1 MDREI
6 PKEVRN
12 KERNKKIIRY
22 GGMGAAGIVVI
33 SVLISLMRTGV
44 KEKDIV
50 FSQVSTGTIEVSV
63 SASGKVVPAFEEII
77 NSPINTRILEVY
89 KKGGDSVDI
98 GTPILK
104 LDLQSAETDYKQ
116 KLDEEQM
123 RSYKLKQLKLENMTK
138 LNDLE
143 MKIKVS
149 AMQLNR
155 KKVELRNEQYL
166 DSLGSGTTDKV
177 RQAELSY
184 NVAELEYEQL
194 KQQYAN
200 EKEVLDAEYQVQE
213 LDFSIFR
220 KTLAETKRMQPT
232 TAALAESI
240 GVSRRT
246 VLRELPAVEQWMQ
259 AAGAHFVRNPGKGLL
274 LDEAPE
280 RRDALRTQ
288 LNSGDRKK
296 LSRAERRQQLLT
308 RLLSEQ
314 EPCKTAVLARAL
326 GVSESTL
333 SADLDELETKLHPYR
348 VEMFRRPGVGVWLQG
363 DASSYRRVV
372 SALLRS
378 SMPEKELAEVLCGRM
393 PENEIFS
400 TLLDTKTAEKVWAVL
415 QQFEQEEQLHLPDA
429 GFLALAIHCTL
440 TIQQL
445 RQGGDKGSAPRGLR
459 PAGNHAARLVT
470 ALNRAFGLTLPPEE
484 AQYLELYLSAYLGAE
499 DPWGSAQEMEL
510 RNLEAALI
518 REMEK
523 ALHTDLSGYTSL
535 RDDLYCH
542 LRPMLL
548 RVEQNIRT
556 ENPQLDTIRTAYPGL
571 WKATRAACDAVQ
583 QQFVLPAISDDEA
596 AYLAMHFGAVLEQNA
611 MFRLRLR
618 VVVACPLGMGS
629 SRFLASRLG
638 NEFPSLQVEGCC
650 SVRELNAADLRRRK
664 IDFIIST
671 VPLELDYPAV
681 CISPSLLEPDRAVLK
696 DAITRYSQNRAEPEP
711 AVQPVQDT
719 ACAGSKLQYYARLTR
734 SMTGLLE
741 HLTIQPVKV
750 PGSRAA
756 LIHAAAQLFCPQE
769 ADARLV
775 EQQLRRRETLGDT
788 YIKSLYA
795 LLLHCR
801 TSAVKDCRLGYLQA
815 QPPVYEPGRIVL
827 GALVLLAPDDGN
839 GVPVEVMQNVSGQL
853 IETPRLMEVLRTS
866 VCIRM

>member
-1 MDREI
+1 
-6 PKEVRN
+6 
-12 KERNKKIIRY
+12 
-22 GGMGAAGIVVI
+22 
-33 SVLISLMRTGV
+33 
-44 KEKDIV
+44 
-50 FSQVSTGTIEVSV
+50 
-63 SASGKVVPAFEEII
+63 
-77 NSPINTRILEVY
+77 
-89 KKGGDSVDI
+89 
-98 GTPILK
+98 
-104 LDLQSAETDYKQ
+104 
-116 KLDEEQM
+116 
-123 RSYKLKQLKLENMTK
+123 
-138 LNDLE
+138 
-143 MKIKVS
+143 
-149 AMQLNR
+149 
-155 KKVELRNEQYL
+155 
-166 DSLGSGTTDKV
+166 
-177 RQAELSY
+177 
-184 NVAELEYEQL
+184 
-194 KQQYAN
+194 
-200 EKEVLDAEYQVQE
+200 
-213 LDFSIFR
+213 
-220 KTLAETKRMQPT
+220 MQPT

-288 LNSGDRKK
+288 LNSGDRKE

-400 TLLDTKTAEKVWAVL
+400 TLLDTKTAEKVWVVL

-459 PAGNHAARLVT
+459 PAGNHAARLVA

-484 AQYLELYLSAYLGAE
+484 AQYLELYLAAYLGAE

-556 ENPQLDTIRTAYPGL
+556 ENPQLDTIRTDYPGL

-650 SVRELNAADLRRRK
+650 SVRELNTADLRLDTFELPEIKDDEILVKVVSDSICMSTYKCAILGTAHKRVHPDVAEHPAIMGHEFAGDIVK
-664 IDFIIST
+664 VGKAHQDKFKPGMKFTLQPALNYKGTMWSPGYSYEFFGGDATYCIIPAE
-671 VPLELDYPAV
+671 VMELG
-681 CISPSLLEPDRAVLK
+681 CLLEYKGRAYYEASL
-696 DAITRYSQNRAEPEP
+696 AEPMSCSIG
-711 AVQPVQDT
+711 AFNAAYHTKMGVYHHDMGIKKGGKL
-719 ACAGSKLQYYARLTR
+719 AILAGAGP
-734 SMTGLLE
+734 MG
-741 HLTIQPVKV
+741 
-750 PGSRAA
+750 
-756 LIHAAAQLFCPQE
+756 
-769 ADARLV
+769 
-775 EQQLRRRETLGDT
+775 
-788 YIKSLYA
+788 
-795 LLLHCR
+795 
-801 TSAVKDCRLGYLQA
+801 
-815 QPPVYEPGRIVL
+815 L
-827 GALVLLAPDDGN
+827 GALTYALHRDVRPGMVVVTDINEDRLARAESLFPPKEVKEKDGIDLYFVNTANMADPAAELRELTGGTGFDDVFCYAPIAPVVELSSAVLGRDGCLNFFAGPTDKQFSAKMNFYDVHYNSTHVMGTTGGNTADMIESLELTAAKRIDPAVMVTHIGGLNAAAETTLNLPKIPGGKKLIYTHLTMPLIALTDLRAKGEQDNDPRYTALADIVDAHNGLWCPEAEEYLLANFNPED
-839 GVPVEVMQNVSGQL
+839 
-853 IETPRLMEVLRTS
+853 
-866 VCIRM
+866 

>member
-1 MDREI
+1 
-6 PKEVRN
+6 
-12 KERNKKIIRY
+12 
-22 GGMGAAGIVVI
+22 MGA
-33 SVLISLMRTGV
+33 
-44 KEKDIV
+44 
-50 FSQVSTGTIEVSV
+50 
-63 SASGKVVPAFEEII
+63 
-77 NSPINTRILEVY
+77 VY
-89 KKGGDSVDI
+89 R
-98 GTPILK
+98 
-104 LDLQSAETDYKQ
+104 E
-116 KLDEEQM
+116 
-123 RSYKLKQLKLENMTK
+123 
-138 LNDLE
+138 
-143 MKIKVS
+143 
-149 AMQLNR
+149 
-155 KKVELRNEQYL
+155 
-166 DSLGSGTTDKV
+166 
-177 RQAELSY
+177 ELSA
-184 NVAELEYEQL
+184 NARKLIEQL
-194 KQQYAN
+194 LSLPQGWVTA
-200 EKEVLDAEYQVQE
+200 
-213 LDFSIFR
+213 
-220 KTLAETKRMQPT
+220 
-232 TAALAESI
+232 AALAESI

-288 LNSGDRKK
+288 LNSGDRKE

-400 TLLDTKTAEKVWAVL
+400 TLLDTKTAEKVWAAL

-459 PAGNHAARLVT
+459 PAGNHAARLVA
-470 ALNRAFGLTLPPEE
+470 ALNRAFGLTLPSEE

-556 ENPQLDTIRTAYPGL
+556 ENPQLDTIRTDYPGL

-596 AYLAMHFGAVLEQNA
+596 GLPCHALWRSAGTECHVPAAAAGGSGLSAGHGFQPLSGFPAGKRVPLFAGRGVLLGAGAEHCRPAPEKNRLHYLHRAAGTGLPGGVHQPFPAGTGPCRAEGRYHAVQPEPRRTGTGGAACAGCTARRLQAAVLCTLDPVHD
-611 MFRLRLR
+611 R
-618 VVVACPLGMGS
+618 
-629 SRFLASRLG
+629 
-638 NEFPSLQVEGCC
+638 
-650 SVRELNAADLRRRK
+650 AAGT
-664 IDFIIST
+664 S
-671 VPLELDYPAV
+671 DYPARQGSRQPR
-681 CISPSLLEPDRAVLK
+681 CPHPCSGAAVL
-696 DAITRYSQNRAEPEP
+696 P
-711 AVQPVQDT
+711 
-719 ACAGSKLQYYARLTR
+719 AGSGRPA
-734 SMTGLLE
+734 G
-741 HLTIQPVKV
+741 
-750 PGSRAA
+750 G
-756 LIHAAAQLFCPQE
+756 AAA
-769 ADARLV
+769 
-775 EQQLRRRETLGDT
+775 
-788 YIKSLYA
+788 S
-795 LLLHCR
+795 
-801 TSAVKDCRLGYLQA
+801 
-815 QPPVYEPGRIVL
+815 PP
-827 GALVLLAPDDGN
+827 
-839 GVPVEVMQNVSGQL
+839 
-853 IETPRLMEVLRTS
+853 
-866 VCIRM
+866 

>member
-1 MDREI
+1 
-6 PKEVRN
+6 
-12 KERNKKIIRY
+12 
-22 GGMGAAGIVVI
+22 
-33 SVLISLMRTGV
+33 
-44 KEKDIV
+44 
-50 FSQVSTGTIEVSV
+50 
-63 SASGKVVPAFEEII
+63 
-77 NSPINTRILEVY
+77 
-89 KKGGDSVDI
+89 
-98 GTPILK
+98 
-104 LDLQSAETDYKQ
+104 
-116 KLDEEQM
+116 
-123 RSYKLKQLKLENMTK
+123 
-138 LNDLE
+138 
-143 MKIKVS
+143 
-149 AMQLNR
+149 
-155 KKVELRNEQYL
+155 
-166 DSLGSGTTDKV
+166 
-177 RQAELSY
+177 
-184 NVAELEYEQL
+184 
-194 KQQYAN
+194 
-200 EKEVLDAEYQVQE
+200 
-213 LDFSIFR
+213 
-220 KTLAETKRMQPT
+220 MQPT

-288 LNSGDRKK
+288 LNSSDRKE

-459 PAGNHAARLVT
+459 PAGNHAARLVA

-484 AQYLELYLSAYLGAE
+484 AQYLELYLAAYLGAE

-556 ENPQLDTIRTAYPGL
+556 ENPQLDTIRTDYPGL
-571 WKATRAACDAVQ
+571 WKATRTACDAVQ

-650 SVRELNAADLRRRK
+650 SVRELNTADLRLDTFELPEIKDDEILVKVVSDSICMSTYKCAILGTAHKRVHPDVAEHPAIMGHEFAGDIVK
-664 IDFIIST
+664 VGKAHQDKFKPGMKFTLQPALNYKGTMWSPGYSYEFFGGDATYCIIPAE
-671 VPLELDYPAV
+671 VMELG
-681 CISPSLLEPDRAVLK
+681 CLLEYKGRAYYEASL
-696 DAITRYSQNRAEPEP
+696 AEPMSCSIG
-711 AVQPVQDT
+711 AFNATYHTKMGVYHHDMGIKKGGKL
-719 ACAGSKLQYYARLTR
+719 AILAGAGP
-734 SMTGLLE
+734 MG
-741 HLTIQPVKV
+741 
-750 PGSRAA
+750 
-756 LIHAAAQLFCPQE
+756 
-769 ADARLV
+769 
-775 EQQLRRRETLGDT
+775 
-788 YIKSLYA
+788 
-795 LLLHCR
+795 
-801 TSAVKDCRLGYLQA
+801 
-815 QPPVYEPGRIVL
+815 L
-827 GALVLLAPDDGN
+827 GALTYALHRDVRPGMVVVTDINEDRLARAESLFPPKEVKEKDGIDLYFVNTANMADSAAELRELTGGTGFDDVFCYAPIAPVVELSSAVLGRDGCLNFFAGPTDKQFSAKMNFYDVHYNSTHVMGTTGGNTADMIESLELTAAKRIDPAVMVTHIGGLNAAAETTLNLPKIPGGKKLIYTHLTMPLIALTDLRAKGEQDNDPRYTALADIVDAHNGLWCPEAEEYLLANFNPED
-839 GVPVEVMQNVSGQL
+839 
-853 IETPRLMEVLRTS
+853 
-866 VCIRM
+866 

>member
-1 MDREI
+1 
-6 PKEVRN
+6 
-12 KERNKKIIRY
+12 
-22 GGMGAAGIVVI
+22 MGAVYREELSANARK
-33 SVLISLMRTGV
+33 LI
-44 KEKDIV
+44 
-50 FSQVSTGTIEVSV
+50 
-63 SASGKVVPAFEEII
+63 
-77 NSPINTRILEVY
+77 
-89 KKGGDSVDI
+89 
-98 GTPILK
+98 
-104 LDLQSAETDYKQ
+104 
-116 KLDEEQM
+116 
-123 RSYKLKQLKLENMTK
+123 KQLL
-138 LNDLE
+138 
-143 MKIKVS
+143 
-149 AMQLNR
+149 
-155 KKVELRNEQYL
+155 
-166 DSLGSGTTDKV
+166 SLPQGWVT
-177 RQAELSY
+177 A
-184 NVAELEYEQL
+184 
-194 KQQYAN
+194 
-200 EKEVLDAEYQVQE
+200 
-213 LDFSIFR
+213 
-220 KTLAETKRMQPT
+220 
-232 TAALAESI
+232 AALAESI

-459 PAGNHAARLVT
+459 PAGNHAARLVA

-853 IETPRLMEVLRTS
+853 IETPRLMEALRTS

>member
-1 MDREI
+1 
-6 PKEVRN
+6 
-12 KERNKKIIRY
+12 
-22 GGMGAAGIVVI
+22 
-33 SVLISLMRTGV
+33 
-44 KEKDIV
+44 
-50 FSQVSTGTIEVSV
+50 
-63 SASGKVVPAFEEII
+63 
-77 NSPINTRILEVY
+77 
-89 KKGGDSVDI
+89 
-98 GTPILK
+98 
-104 LDLQSAETDYKQ
+104 
-116 KLDEEQM
+116 
-123 RSYKLKQLKLENMTK
+123 
-138 LNDLE
+138 
-143 MKIKVS
+143 
-149 AMQLNR
+149 
-155 KKVELRNEQYL
+155 
-166 DSLGSGTTDKV
+166 
-177 RQAELSY
+177 
-184 NVAELEYEQL
+184 
-194 KQQYAN
+194 
-200 EKEVLDAEYQVQE
+200 
-213 LDFSIFR
+213 
-220 KTLAETKRMQPT
+220 MQPT

-288 LNSGDRKK
+288 LNSGDRKE

-326 GVSESTL
+326 DVSESTL

-400 TLLDTKTAEKVWAVL
+400 TLLDTKTAEKVWAAL

-459 PAGNHAARLVT
+459 PAGNHAARLVA

-583 QQFVLPAISDDEA
+583 QQFVLPAISDAEA

-650 SVRELNAADLRRRK
+650 SVRELNTADLRLDTFELPEIKDDEILVKVVSDSICMSTYKCAILGTAHKRVHPDVAEHPAIMGHEFAGDIVK
-664 IDFIIST
+664 VGKAHQDKFKPGMKFTLQPALNYKGTMWSPGYSYEFFGGDATYCIIPAE
-671 VPLELDYPAV
+671 VMELG
-681 CISPSLLEPDRAVLK
+681 CLLEYKGRAYYEASL
-696 DAITRYSQNRAEPEP
+696 AEPMSCSIG
-711 AVQPVQDT
+711 AFNAAYHTKMGVYHHDMGIKKGGKL
-719 ACAGSKLQYYARLTR
+719 AILAGAGP
-734 SMTGLLE
+734 MG
-741 HLTIQPVKV
+741 
-750 PGSRAA
+750 
-756 LIHAAAQLFCPQE
+756 
-769 ADARLV
+769 
-775 EQQLRRRETLGDT
+775 
-788 YIKSLYA
+788 
-795 LLLHCR
+795 
-801 TSAVKDCRLGYLQA
+801 
-815 QPPVYEPGRIVL
+815 L
-827 GALVLLAPDDGN
+827 GALTYALHRDVRPGMVVVTDINEDRLARVESLFPPKEVKEKDGIDLYFVNTANMADPAAELRKLTGGTGFDDVFCYAPIAPVVELSSAVLGRDGCLNFFAGPTDKQFSAKMNFYDVHYNSTHVMGTTGGNTADMIESLELTAAKRIDPAVMVTHIGGLNAAAETTLNLPKIPGGKKLIYTHLTMPLIALTDLRAKGEQDNDPRYTALADIVDAHNGLWCPEAEEYLLANFNPED
-839 GVPVEVMQNVSGQL
+839 
-853 IETPRLMEVLRTS
+853 
-866 VCIRM
+866 

>member
-1 MDREI
+1 
-6 PKEVRN
+6 
-12 KERNKKIIRY
+12 
-22 GGMGAAGIVVI
+22 
-33 SVLISLMRTGV
+33 
-44 KEKDIV
+44 
-50 FSQVSTGTIEVSV
+50 
-63 SASGKVVPAFEEII
+63 
-77 NSPINTRILEVY
+77 
-89 KKGGDSVDI
+89 
-98 GTPILK
+98 
-104 LDLQSAETDYKQ
+104 
-116 KLDEEQM
+116 
-123 RSYKLKQLKLENMTK
+123 
-138 LNDLE
+138 
-143 MKIKVS
+143 
-149 AMQLNR
+149 
-155 KKVELRNEQYL
+155 
-166 DSLGSGTTDKV
+166 
-177 RQAELSY
+177 
-184 NVAELEYEQL
+184 
-194 KQQYAN
+194 
-200 EKEVLDAEYQVQE
+200 
-213 LDFSIFR
+213 
-220 KTLAETKRMQPT
+220 MQPT

-348 VEMFRRPGVGVWLQG
+348 VEMFRRPGVGVWLPG

-372 SALLRS
+372 SALLV
-378 SMPEKELAEVLCGRM
+378 A
-393 PENEIFS
+393 
-400 TLLDTKTAEKVWAVL
+400 
-415 QQFEQEEQLHLPDA
+415 
-429 GFLALAIHCTL
+429 
-440 TIQQL
+440 
-445 RQGGDKGSAPRGLR
+445 
-459 PAGNHAARLVT
+459 

-548 RVEQNIRT
+548 QVEQNIRT

-583 QQFVLPAISDDEA
+583 QQFVLPAISDAEA

-696 DAITRYSQNRAEPEP
+696 DAITQYSQNRAEPEP

-853 IETPRLMEVLRTS
+853 IETPRLMEALRTS

>member
-1 MDREI
+1 
-6 PKEVRN
+6 
-12 KERNKKIIRY
+12 
-22 GGMGAAGIVVI
+22 MGA
-33 SVLISLMRTGV
+33 
-44 KEKDIV
+44 
-50 FSQVSTGTIEVSV
+50 
-63 SASGKVVPAFEEII
+63 
-77 NSPINTRILEVY
+77 VY
-89 KKGGDSVDI
+89 R
-98 GTPILK
+98 
-104 LDLQSAETDYKQ
+104 E
-116 KLDEEQM
+116 
-123 RSYKLKQLKLENMTK
+123 
-138 LNDLE
+138 
-143 MKIKVS
+143 
-149 AMQLNR
+149 
-155 KKVELRNEQYL
+155 
-166 DSLGSGTTDKV
+166 
-177 RQAELSY
+177 ELSA
-184 NVAELEYEQL
+184 NARKLIEQL
-194 KQQYAN
+194 LSLPQGWVTA
-200 EKEVLDAEYQVQE
+200 
-213 LDFSIFR
+213 
-220 KTLAETKRMQPT
+220 
-232 TAALAESI
+232 AALAESI

-246 VLRELPAVEQWMQ
+246 VLRELPTVEQWMQ

-274 LDEAPE
+274 LDEVPE

-288 LNSGDRKK
+288 LNSGDRKE

-400 TLLDTKTAEKVWAVL
+400 TLLDTKTAEKVWAAL
-415 QQFEQEEQLHLPDA
+415 QQFEQDEQFHLPDA
-429 GFLALAIHCTL
+429 GFFTLAIHCTL

-445 RQGGDKGSAPRGLR
+445 REGGDKGAAPKGLR
-459 PAGNHAARLVT
+459 PAGNHAARLVME
-470 ALNRAFGLTLPPEE
+470 LNRAFGLTLPPDE

-499 DPWGSAQEMEL
+499 EPWGSAQEMEL
-510 RNLEAALI
+510 RNLEAVLI
-518 REMEK
+518 REVEK
-523 ALHTDLSGYTSL
+523 ELQVDLSGYASL

-556 ENPQLDTIRTAYPGL
+556 ENPLLDSIRTTYPGL
-571 WKATRAACDAVQ
+571 WKATRAACDTVQ
-583 QQFVLPAISDDEA
+583 QQFVLPTISDDEA

-650 SVRELNAADLRRRK
+650 SVRELNAEKLHRKK
-664 IDFIIST
+664 IDFIVST
-671 VPLELDYPAV
+671 VPLELEYPSV

-696 DAITRYSQNRAEPEP
+696 DAITRYQRNHETALEEPP
-711 AVQPVQDT
+711 SVPVQKERRS
-719 ACAGSKLQYYARLTR
+719 GLRYYASLTR
-734 SMTGLLE
+734 SMTSLLD
-741 HLTIQPVKV
+741 HLTIQTVKA
-750 PGSRAA
+750 PGSRQA
-756 LIHAAAQLFCPQE
+756 LIRAASQMFCPQE
-769 ADARLV
+769 TQARQV

-788 YIKSLYA
+788 YIKPLYA

-801 TSAVKDCRLGYLQA
+801 TSAVPDCRFGYLLA

-827 GALVLLAPDDGN
+827 GALVLFAPDN
-839 GVPVEVMQNVSGQL
+839 GDPVPVEVMQSVSAQL
-853 IETPRLMEVLRTS
+853 IEAPQLMEALRTGQQQQAADLLEQS
-866 VCIRM
+866 FNQRFFEKTEQ

>member
-1 MDREI
+1 
-6 PKEVRN
+6 
-12 KERNKKIIRY
+12 
-22 GGMGAAGIVVI
+22 
-33 SVLISLMRTGV
+33 
-44 KEKDIV
+44 
-50 FSQVSTGTIEVSV
+50 
-63 SASGKVVPAFEEII
+63 
-77 NSPINTRILEVY
+77 
-89 KKGGDSVDI
+89 
-98 GTPILK
+98 
-104 LDLQSAETDYKQ
+104 
-116 KLDEEQM
+116 
-123 RSYKLKQLKLENMTK
+123 
-138 LNDLE
+138 
-143 MKIKVS
+143 
-149 AMQLNR
+149 
-155 KKVELRNEQYL
+155 
-166 DSLGSGTTDKV
+166 
-177 RQAELSY
+177 
-184 NVAELEYEQL
+184 
-194 KQQYAN
+194 
-200 EKEVLDAEYQVQE
+200 
-213 LDFSIFR
+213 
-220 KTLAETKRMQPT
+220 MQPT

-288 LNSGDRKK
+288 LNSGDRKE

-459 PAGNHAARLVT
+459 PAGNHAARLVA

-650 SVRELNAADLRRRK
+650 SVRELNTADLRLDTFELPEIKDDEILVKVVSDSICMSTYKCAILGTAHKRVHPDVAEHPAIMGHEFAGDIVK
-664 IDFIIST
+664 VGKAHQDKFKPGMKFTLQPALNYKGTMWSPGYSYEFFGGDATYCIIPAE
-671 VPLELDYPAV
+671 VMELG
-681 CISPSLLEPDRAVLK
+681 CLLEYKGRAYYEASL
-696 DAITRYSQNRAEPEP
+696 AEPMSCSIG
-711 AVQPVQDT
+711 AFNAAYHTKMGVYHHDMGIKKGGKL
-719 ACAGSKLQYYARLTR
+719 AILAGAGP
-734 SMTGLLE
+734 MG
-741 HLTIQPVKV
+741 
-750 PGSRAA
+750 
-756 LIHAAAQLFCPQE
+756 
-769 ADARLV
+769 
-775 EQQLRRRETLGDT
+775 
-788 YIKSLYA
+788 
-795 LLLHCR
+795 
-801 TSAVKDCRLGYLQA
+801 
-815 QPPVYEPGRIVL
+815 L
-827 GALVLLAPDDGN
+827 GALTYALHRDVRPGMVVVTDINEDRLARAESLFPPKEVKEKDGIDLYFVNTANMADPAAELRKLTGGTGFDDVFCYAPIAPVVELSSAVLGRDGCLNFFAGPTDKQFSAKMNFYDVHYNSTHVMGTTGGNTADMIESLELTAAKRIDPAVMVTHIGGLNAAAETTLNLPKIPGGKKLIYTHLTMPLIALTDLRAKGEQDNDPRYTALADIVDAHNGLWCPEAEEYLLANFNPED
-839 GVPVEVMQNVSGQL
+839 
-853 IETPRLMEVLRTS
+853 
-866 VCIRM
+866 

>member
-1 MDREI
+1 
-6 PKEVRN
+6 
-12 KERNKKIIRY
+12 
-22 GGMGAAGIVVI
+22 MGAVYREKLSANARK
-33 SVLISLMRTGV
+33 LI
-44 KEKDIV
+44 
-50 FSQVSTGTIEVSV
+50 
-63 SASGKVVPAFEEII
+63 
-77 NSPINTRILEVY
+77 
-89 KKGGDSVDI
+89 
-98 GTPILK
+98 
-104 LDLQSAETDYKQ
+104 
-116 KLDEEQM
+116 
-123 RSYKLKQLKLENMTK
+123 
-138 LNDLE
+138 
-143 MKIKVS
+143 
-149 AMQLNR
+149 
-155 KKVELRNEQYL
+155 
-166 DSLGSGTTDKV
+166 
-177 RQAELSY
+177 
-184 NVAELEYEQL
+184 EQL
-194 KQQYAN
+194 LSLPQGWVTA
-200 EKEVLDAEYQVQE
+200 
-213 LDFSIFR
+213 
-220 KTLAETKRMQPT
+220 
-232 TAALAESI
+232 AALAESI

-274 LDEAPE
+274 LDEAP
-280 RRDALRTQ
+280 
-288 LNSGDRKK
+288 
-296 LSRAERRQQLLT
+296 ERRQQLLT

-348 VEMFRRPGVGVWLQG
+348 VEMLHRPGVGVWLQG

-459 PAGNHAARLVT
+459 PAGNHAARLVA

-484 AQYLELYLSAYLGAE
+484 AQYLELYLAAYLGAE

-571 WKATRAACDAVQ
+571 WKATRTACDAVQ
-583 QQFVLPAISDDEA
+583 QQFVLPAISDAEA

-650 SVRELNAADLRRRK
+650 SVRELNAADLCRRK

-741 HLTIQPVKV
+741 HLTIQPVKA

-788 YIKSLYA
+788 YIKPLYA

-839 GVPVEVMQNVSGQL
+839 GIPVEVMQNVSGQL
-853 IETPRLMEVLRTS
+853 IETPRLMEALRTGQQQEAADLLEQGFDRTFFAD
-866 VCIRM
+866 CKPPHTK

>member
-1 MDREI
+1 
-6 PKEVRN
+6 
-12 KERNKKIIRY
+12 
-22 GGMGAAGIVVI
+22 MGA
-33 SVLISLMRTGV
+33 
-44 KEKDIV
+44 
-50 FSQVSTGTIEVSV
+50 
-63 SASGKVVPAFEEII
+63 
-77 NSPINTRILEVY
+77 VY
-89 KKGGDSVDI
+89 R
-98 GTPILK
+98 
-104 LDLQSAETDYKQ
+104 E
-116 KLDEEQM
+116 
-123 RSYKLKQLKLENMTK
+123 
-138 LNDLE
+138 
-143 MKIKVS
+143 
-149 AMQLNR
+149 
-155 KKVELRNEQYL
+155 
-166 DSLGSGTTDKV
+166 
-177 RQAELSY
+177 ELSA
-184 NVAELEYEQL
+184 NARKLIEQL
-194 KQQYAN
+194 LSLPQGWVTA
-200 EKEVLDAEYQVQE
+200 
-213 LDFSIFR
+213 
-220 KTLAETKRMQPT
+220 
-232 TAALAESI
+232 AALAESI

-415 QQFEQEEQLHLPDA
+415 QQFEQEEQLHLPD
-429 GFLALAIHCTL
+429 
-440 TIQQL
+440 
-445 RQGGDKGSAPRGLR
+445 
-459 PAGNHAARLVT
+459 
-470 ALNRAFGLTLPPEE
+470 
-484 AQYLELYLSAYLGAE
+484 
-499 DPWGSAQEMEL
+499 
-510 RNLEAALI
+510 
-518 REMEK
+518 
-523 ALHTDLSGYTSL
+523 
-535 RDDLYCH
+535 DLYCH

-696 DAITRYSQNRAEPEP
+696 DAITQYSQNRAEPEP
-711 AVQPVQDT
+711 AVQPVQD
-719 ACAGSKLQYYARLTR
+719 APHAGSKLQYYARLTR

-741 HLTIQPVKV
+741 HLTIQPVKA

-788 YIKSLYA
+788 YIKPLYA

-853 IETPRLMEVLRTS
+853 IETPRLMEALLTS

>member
-1 MDREI
+1 M
-6 PKEVRN
+6 
-12 KERNKKIIRY
+12 
-22 GGMGAAGIVVI
+22 A
-33 SVLISLMRTGV
+33 
-44 KEKDIV
+44 
-50 FSQVSTGTIEVSV
+50 
-63 SASGKVVPAFEEII
+63 
-77 NSPINTRILEVY
+77 
-89 KKGGDSVDI
+89 
-98 GTPILK
+98 
-104 LDLQSAETDYKQ
+104 
-116 KLDEEQM
+116 
-123 RSYKLKQLKLENMTK
+123 
-138 LNDLE
+138 
-143 MKIKVS
+143 
-149 AMQLNR
+149 
-155 KKVELRNEQYL
+155 
-166 DSLGSGTTDKV
+166 
-177 RQAELSY
+177 
-184 NVAELEYEQL
+184 
-194 KQQYAN
+194 
-200 EKEVLDAEYQVQE
+200 
-213 LDFSIFR
+213 
-220 KTLAETKRMQPT
+220 
-232 TAALAESI
+232 
-240 GVSRRT
+240 
-246 VLRELPAVEQWMQ
+246 
-259 AAGAHFVRNPGKGLL
+259 
-274 LDEAPE
+274 
-280 RRDALRTQ
+280 
-288 LNSGDRKK
+288 
-296 LSRAERRQQLLT
+296 
-308 RLLSEQ
+308 
-314 EPCKTAVLARAL
+314 
-326 GVSESTL
+326 
-333 SADLDELETKLHPYR
+333 
-348 VEMFRRPGVGVWLQG
+348 
-363 DASSYRRVV
+363 
-372 SALLRS
+372 
-378 SMPEKELAEVLCGRM
+378 
-393 PENEIFS
+393 
-400 TLLDTKTAEKVWAVL
+400 
-415 QQFEQEEQLHLPDA
+415 
-429 GFLALAIHCTL
+429 
-440 TIQQL
+440 
-445 RQGGDKGSAPRGLR
+445 
-459 PAGNHAARLVT
+459 

-556 ENPQLDTIRTAYPGL
+556 ENPQLDTIRTDYPGL

-741 HLTIQPVKV
+741 YLTIQPVKV

-788 YIKSLYA
+788 YIKPLSA

-853 IETPRLMEVLRTS
+853 IETPRLMEALLTS

>member
-1 MDREI
+1 
-6 PKEVRN
+6 
-12 KERNKKIIRY
+12 
-22 GGMGAAGIVVI
+22 
-33 SVLISLMRTGV
+33 
-44 KEKDIV
+44 
-50 FSQVSTGTIEVSV
+50 
-63 SASGKVVPAFEEII
+63 
-77 NSPINTRILEVY
+77 
-89 KKGGDSVDI
+89 
-98 GTPILK
+98 
-104 LDLQSAETDYKQ
+104 
-116 KLDEEQM
+116 
-123 RSYKLKQLKLENMTK
+123 
-138 LNDLE
+138 
-143 MKIKVS
+143 
-149 AMQLNR
+149 
-155 KKVELRNEQYL
+155 
-166 DSLGSGTTDKV
+166 
-177 RQAELSY
+177 
-184 NVAELEYEQL
+184 
-194 KQQYAN
+194 
-200 EKEVLDAEYQVQE
+200 
-213 LDFSIFR
+213 
-220 KTLAETKRMQPT
+220 MQPT

-400 TLLDTKTAEKVWAVL
+400 TLLDTKTAEKVWAAL

-459 PAGNHAARLVT
+459 PAGNHAARLVA

-484 AQYLELYLSAYLGAE
+484 AQYLELYLAAYLGAE

-638 NEFPSLQVEGCC
+638 NEFPSLQVEGVLLGAGAEHCRPA
-650 SVRELNAADLRRRK
+650 SEKNRLHYLHRAAGTGLPGGVHQP
-664 IDFIIST
+664 F
-671 VPLELDYPAV
+671 PAGTGS
-681 CISPSLLEPDRAVLK
+681 C
-696 DAITRYSQNRAEPEP
+696 RAEGRYH
-711 AVQPVQDT
+711 AVQPEPRRT
-719 ACAGSKLQYYARLTR
+719 GTGGAARAGY
-734 SMTGLLE
+734 
-741 HLTIQPVKV
+741 
-750 PGSRAA
+750 
-756 LIHAAAQLFCPQE
+756 
-769 ADARLV
+769 
-775 EQQLRRRETLGDT
+775 
-788 YIKSLYA
+788 SL
-795 LLLHCR
+795 
-801 TSAVKDCRLGYLQA
+801 CRL
-815 QPPVYEPGRIVL
+815 
-827 GALVLLAPDDGN
+827 
-839 GVPVEVMQNVSGQL
+839 
-853 IETPRLMEVLRTS
+853 
-866 VCIRM
+866 

>member
-1 MDREI
+1 
-6 PKEVRN
+6 
-12 KERNKKIIRY
+12 
-22 GGMGAAGIVVI
+22 MGA
-33 SVLISLMRTGV
+33 
-44 KEKDIV
+44 
-50 FSQVSTGTIEVSV
+50 
-63 SASGKVVPAFEEII
+63 
-77 NSPINTRILEVY
+77 VY
-89 KKGGDSVDI
+89 R
-98 GTPILK
+98 
-104 LDLQSAETDYKQ
+104 E
-116 KLDEEQM
+116 
-123 RSYKLKQLKLENMTK
+123 
-138 LNDLE
+138 
-143 MKIKVS
+143 
-149 AMQLNR
+149 
-155 KKVELRNEQYL
+155 
-166 DSLGSGTTDKV
+166 
-177 RQAELSY
+177 ELSA
-184 NVAELEYEQL
+184 NARKLIEQL
-194 KQQYAN
+194 LSLPQGWVTA
-200 EKEVLDAEYQVQE
+200 
-213 LDFSIFR
+213 
-220 KTLAETKRMQPT
+220 
-232 TAALAESI
+232 AALAESI

-288 LNSGDRKK
+288 LNSGDRKE

-400 TLLDTKTAEKVWAVL
+400 TLLDTKTAEKVWAAL

-459 PAGNHAARLVT
+459 PAGNHAARLVA
-470 ALNRAFGLTLPPEE
+470 ALNRAFGLTLPSEE

-556 ENPQLDTIRTAYPGL
+556 ENPQLDTIRTDYPGL

-650 SVRELNAADLRRRK
+650 SVRELNTADLRRRK
-664 IDFIIST
+664 NRLHYLHRAAGTGLPGGVHQPF
-671 VPLELDYPAV
+671 PAGARP
-681 CISPSLLEPDRAVLK
+681 C
-696 DAITRYSQNRAEPEP
+696 RAEGRYH
-711 AVQPVQDT
+711 AVQPEPRRT
-719 ACAGSKLQYYARLTR
+719 GTGGAACAGCTARRLQAAVLCTLDPVHDRAAGTSDHPAR
-734 SMTGLLE
+734 
-741 HLTIQPVKV
+741 Q
-750 PGSRAA
+750 GSRQPRCPHPCSGAA
-756 LIHAAAQLFCPQE
+756 VLPAGSGRPAGGAAA
-769 ADARLV
+769 
-775 EQQLRRRETLGDT
+775 
-788 YIKSLYA
+788 S
-795 LLLHCR
+795 
-801 TSAVKDCRLGYLQA
+801 
-815 QPPVYEPGRIVL
+815 PP
-827 GALVLLAPDDGN
+827 
-839 GVPVEVMQNVSGQL
+839 
-853 IETPRLMEVLRTS
+853 
-866 VCIRM
+866 

>member
-1 MDREI
+1 
-6 PKEVRN
+6 
-12 KERNKKIIRY
+12 
-22 GGMGAAGIVVI
+22 
-33 SVLISLMRTGV
+33 
-44 KEKDIV
+44 
-50 FSQVSTGTIEVSV
+50 
-63 SASGKVVPAFEEII
+63 
-77 NSPINTRILEVY
+77 
-89 KKGGDSVDI
+89 
-98 GTPILK
+98 
-104 LDLQSAETDYKQ
+104 
-116 KLDEEQM
+116 
-123 RSYKLKQLKLENMTK
+123 
-138 LNDLE
+138 
-143 MKIKVS
+143 
-149 AMQLNR
+149 
-155 KKVELRNEQYL
+155 
-166 DSLGSGTTDKV
+166 
-177 RQAELSY
+177 
-184 NVAELEYEQL
+184 
-194 KQQYAN
+194 
-200 EKEVLDAEYQVQE
+200 
-213 LDFSIFR
+213 
-220 KTLAETKRMQPT
+220 MQPT

-288 LNSGDRKK
+288 LNSGDRKE

-459 PAGNHAARLVT
+459 PAGNHAARLVA

-484 AQYLELYLSAYLGAE
+484 AQYLELYLAAYLGAE
-499 DPWGSAQEMEL
+499 NPWGSAQEMEL

-650 SVRELNAADLRRRK
+650 SVRELNAADLRLDTFELPEIKDDEILVKVVSDSICMSTYKCAILGTAHKRVHPDVAEHPAIMGHEFAGDIVK
-664 IDFIIST
+664 VGKAHQDKFKPGMKFTLQPALNYKGTMWSPGYSYEFFGGDATYCIIPAE
-671 VPLELDYPAV
+671 VMELG
-681 CISPSLLEPDRAVLK
+681 CLLEYKGRAYYEASL
-696 DAITRYSQNRAEPEP
+696 AEPMSCSIG
-711 AVQPVQDT
+711 AFNAAYHTKMGVYHHDMGIKKGGKL
-719 ACAGSKLQYYARLTR
+719 AILAGAGP
-734 SMTGLLE
+734 MG
-741 HLTIQPVKV
+741 
-750 PGSRAA
+750 
-756 LIHAAAQLFCPQE
+756 
-769 ADARLV
+769 
-775 EQQLRRRETLGDT
+775 
-788 YIKSLYA
+788 
-795 LLLHCR
+795 
-801 TSAVKDCRLGYLQA
+801 
-815 QPPVYEPGRIVL
+815 L
-827 GALVLLAPDDGN
+827 GALTYALHRDVRPGMVVVTDINEDRLARAESLFPPKEVKEKDGIDLYFVNTANMADPAAELRELTGGTGFDDVFCYAPIAPVVELSSAVLGRDRCLNFFAGPTDKQFSAKMNFYDVHYNSTHVMGTTGGNTADMIESLELTAAKRIDPAVMVTHIGGLNAAAETTLNLPKIPGGKKLIYTHLTMPLIALTDLRAKGEQDNDPRYTALADIVDAHNGLWCPEAEEYLLANFNPED
-839 GVPVEVMQNVSGQL
+839 
-853 IETPRLMEVLRTS
+853 
-866 VCIRM
+866 

>member
-1 MDREI
+1 
-6 PKEVRN
+6 
-12 KERNKKIIRY
+12 
-22 GGMGAAGIVVI
+22 MGAAY
-33 SVLISLMRTGV
+33 R
-44 KEKDIV
+44 E
-50 FSQVSTGTIEVSV
+50 
-63 SASGKVVPAFEEII
+63 
-77 NSPINTRILEVY
+77 
-89 KKGGDSVDI
+89 
-98 GTPILK
+98 
-104 LDLQSAETDYKQ
+104 
-116 KLDEEQM
+116 
-123 RSYKLKQLKLENMTK
+123 
-138 LNDLE
+138 
-143 MKIKVS
+143 
-149 AMQLNR
+149 
-155 KKVELRNEQYL
+155 
-166 DSLGSGTTDKV
+166 
-177 RQAELSY
+177 ELSA
-184 NVAELEYEQL
+184 NARKLIEQL
-194 KQQYAN
+194 LSLPQGW
-200 EKEVLDAEYQVQE
+200 V
-213 LDFSIFR
+213 
-220 KTLAETKRMQPT
+220 
-232 TAALAESI
+232 TAATLAESI

-274 LDEAPE
+274 LDELPE
-280 RRDALRTQ
+280 QRDALRTR
-288 LNSGDRKK
+288 LNSGDKK
-296 LSRAERRQQLLT
+296 ELSRTERRQQLLT
-308 RLLSEQ
+308 RLLREQ
-314 EPCKTAVLARAL
+314 EPCKTAALAREL

-378 SMPEKELAEVLCGRM
+378 SLPEKELAEVLCGRM
-393 PENEIFS
+393 PENTIFS
-400 TLLDTKTAEKVWAVL
+400 TLLDTKTAEKVWKVL

-429 GFLALAIHCTL
+429 GFL
-440 TIQQL
+440 
-445 RQGGDKGSAPRGLR
+445 
-459 PAGNHAARLVT
+459 

-484 AQYLELYLSAYLGAE
+484 AQYLELYLAAYLGAE

-583 QQFVLPAISDDEA
+583 QQFVLPVISDDEA

-611 MFRLRLR
+611 VFRLRLR

-650 SVRELNAADLRRRK
+650 SVRELNAADLRRRR

-696 DAITRYSQNRAEPEP
+696 DAITRYSQNREEPEP
-711 AVQPVQDT
+711 AVQPVQD
-719 ACAGSKLQYYARLTR
+719 AERAGSRLRYYARLTR

-741 HLTIQPVKV
+741 QLTIQPVKA

-788 YIKSLYA
+788 YIKPLYA

-853 IETPRLMEVLRTS
+853 IETPRLMEALRTGQQQEAADLLEQGFDRAFFAD
-866 VCIRM
+866 CKPLHTK

>member
-1 MDREI
+1 
-6 PKEVRN
+6 
-12 KERNKKIIRY
+12 
-22 GGMGAAGIVVI
+22 
-33 SVLISLMRTGV
+33 
-44 KEKDIV
+44 
-50 FSQVSTGTIEVSV
+50 
-63 SASGKVVPAFEEII
+63 
-77 NSPINTRILEVY
+77 
-89 KKGGDSVDI
+89 
-98 GTPILK
+98 
-104 LDLQSAETDYKQ
+104 
-116 KLDEEQM
+116 
-123 RSYKLKQLKLENMTK
+123 
-138 LNDLE
+138 
-143 MKIKVS
+143 
-149 AMQLNR
+149 
-155 KKVELRNEQYL
+155 
-166 DSLGSGTTDKV
+166 
-177 RQAELSY
+177 
-184 NVAELEYEQL
+184 
-194 KQQYAN
+194 
-200 EKEVLDAEYQVQE
+200 
-213 LDFSIFR
+213 
-220 KTLAETKRMQPT
+220 MQPT

-288 LNSGDRKK
+288 LNSGDRKE

-459 PAGNHAARLVT
+459 PAGNHAARLVA

-484 AQYLELYLSAYLGAE
+484 AQYLELYLAAYLGAE

-583 QQFVLPAISDDEA
+583 QQFVLPAISDAEA

-650 SVRELNAADLRRRK
+650 SVRELNTADLRLDTFELPEIKDDEILVKVVSDSICMSTYKCAILGTAHKRVHPDVAEHPAIMGHEFAGDIVK
-664 IDFIIST
+664 VGKAHQDKFKPGMKFTLQPALNYKGTMWSPGYSYEFFGGDATYCIIPAE
-671 VPLELDYPAV
+671 VMELG
-681 CISPSLLEPDRAVLK
+681 CLLEYKGRAYYEASL
-696 DAITRYSQNRAEPEP
+696 AEPMSCSIG
-711 AVQPVQDT
+711 AFNAAYHTKMGVYHHDMGIKKGGKL
-719 ACAGSKLQYYARLTR
+719 AILAGAGP
-734 SMTGLLE
+734 MG
-741 HLTIQPVKV
+741 
-750 PGSRAA
+750 
-756 LIHAAAQLFCPQE
+756 
-769 ADARLV
+769 
-775 EQQLRRRETLGDT
+775 
-788 YIKSLYA
+788 
-795 LLLHCR
+795 
-801 TSAVKDCRLGYLQA
+801 
-815 QPPVYEPGRIVL
+815 L
-827 GALVLLAPDDGN
+827 GALTYALHRDVRPGMVVVTDINEDRLARAESLFPPKEVKEKDGIDLYFVNTANMADPAAELRKLTGGTGFDDVFCYAPIAPVVELSSAVLGRDGCLNFFAGPTDKQFSAKMNFYDVHYNSTHVMGTTGGNTADMIESLELTAAKRIDPAVMVTHIGGLNAAAETTLNLPKIPGGKKLIYTHLTMPLIALTDLRAKGEQDNDPRYTALADIVDAHNGLWCPEAEEYLLANFNPED
-839 GVPVEVMQNVSGQL
+839 
-853 IETPRLMEVLRTS
+853 
-866 VCIRM
+866 

>member
-1 MDREI
+1 
-6 PKEVRN
+6 
-12 KERNKKIIRY
+12 
-22 GGMGAAGIVVI
+22 MGAAY
-33 SVLISLMRTGV
+33 R
-44 KEKDIV
+44 E
-50 FSQVSTGTIEVSV
+50 
-63 SASGKVVPAFEEII
+63 
-77 NSPINTRILEVY
+77 
-89 KKGGDSVDI
+89 
-98 GTPILK
+98 
-104 LDLQSAETDYKQ
+104 
-116 KLDEEQM
+116 
-123 RSYKLKQLKLENMTK
+123 
-138 LNDLE
+138 
-143 MKIKVS
+143 
-149 AMQLNR
+149 
-155 KKVELRNEQYL
+155 
-166 DSLGSGTTDKV
+166 
-177 RQAELSY
+177 ELSA
-184 NVAELEYEQL
+184 NARKLIEQL
-194 KQQYAN
+194 LSLPQGW
-200 EKEVLDAEYQVQE
+200 V
-213 LDFSIFR
+213 
-220 KTLAETKRMQPT
+220 
-232 TAALAESI
+232 TAATLAESI

-259 AAGAHFVRNPGKGLL
+259 AAGARFVRNPGKGLL

-280 RRDALRTQ
+280 RRDTLRTR
-288 LNSGDRKK
+288 LNSGDKK
-296 LSRAERRQQLLT
+296 EFSRAERRQQLLT
-308 RLLSEQ
+308 RLLREQ
-314 EPCKTAVLARAL
+314 EPCKTAALAREL

-378 SMPEKELAEVLCGRM
+378 SLPEKELAEVLCGRM
-393 PENEIFS
+393 PENTIFS
-400 TLLDTKTAEKVWAVL
+400 TLLDTKTAEKVWKVL

-445 RQGGDKGSAPRGLR
+445 QQGGDKGSAPRGLR
-459 PAGNHAARLVT
+459 PAGNHAARLVA

-484 AQYLELYLSAYLGAE
+484 AQYLELYLAAYLGAE

-556 ENPQLDTIRTAYPGL
+556 ENPLLDSIRTTYPGL
-571 WKATRAACDAVQ
+571 WKATRAACDTVQ
-583 QQFVLPAISDDEA
+583 QQFVLPTISDDEA

-650 SVRELNAADLRRRK
+650 SVRELNAEKLHRKK
-664 IDFIIST
+664 IDFIVST
-671 VPLELDYPAV
+671 VPLELEYPSV

-696 DAITRYSQNRAEPEP
+696 DAITRYQRNHETTLEEPP
-711 AVQPVQDT
+711 SIPVQKERRS
-719 ACAGSKLQYYARLTR
+719 GLRYYASLTR
-734 SMTGLLE
+734 SMTSLLD
-741 HLTIQPVKV
+741 HLTIQTVKA
-750 PGSRAA
+750 PGSRQA
-756 LIHAAAQLFCPQE
+756 LIRAASQMFCPQE
-769 ADARLV
+769 TQARQV

-788 YIKSLYA
+788 YIKPLYA

-801 TSAVKDCRLGYLQA
+801 TSAVPDCRFGYLLA

-827 GALVLLAPDDGN
+827 GALVLFAPDN
-839 GVPVEVMQNVSGQL
+839 GDPVPVEVMQSVSAQL
-853 IETPRLMEVLRTS
+853 IEAPQLMEALRTGQQQQAADLLEQS
-866 VCIRM
+866 FNQRFFEKTEQ